1 MNEHKKPTIETLRK
15 VLQGSRDDLNIP
27 SHIDPSATVRL
38 PYLGNKGRYTEYF
51 AMSYEQLGKRINQL
65 KVPPQ
70 IPMLKNIANAAMR
83 YSATAMLPVNHP
95 FHAEIRRLHT
105 SLISVGQSDKTK
117 TQKNSEKNRIYAKI
131 NKAYS
136 NRFSKSNPESE
147 YKKTKELAEKLINDA
162 VNELENTDQLGV
174 YSRSDALK
182 FANGFIS
189 IFESQMILKSTSDME
204 KLLIQEFQYSED
216 SQSAFLKKKFS
227 TDNPKDYLMMLL
239 EQNVSVFESAAK
251 EANINAD
258 EMLQLIELAENNTS
272 SENLAT
278 SVAKKAALNP
288 KKSVRG
294 AFNAYIK
301 NDHIN
306 GRFKNVLLNIHIWK
320 GGKKEIVPFYF
331 YPAFENANDPHSR
344 NEYIDFIKEGD
355 VPNVIFN
362 EKSAQEFNQRE
373 KERSEKRQQ
382 ILRTI
387 EAENAEKLANS
398 KATYQKQTPVTS
410 SVQLK
415 NSYWSQKGLIEE
427 AAQYLTGLRID
438 KDGTTWLPLDST
450 LTEDRDIST
459 TTGYQKI
466 YSQKIEIP
474 REGEESEF
482 LNKMFDGLG
491 DGKKKEAFYTI
502 GNPYQ
507 ASVILT
513 NEGIANGLHAYV
525 KAKERG
531 LNSLVICAIDAGN
544 INHAIRA
551 AIKKY
556 PTLPIVNIA
565 DNDKFNKHGQERFA
579 PAITY
584 TDLATKE
591 VVRLENTGIK
601 VANDFN
607 DAIELPSVHVDFAN
621 INGKDFTNEQKNN
634 KLSDI
639 DDLVHTL
646 NDFYKNEGLS
656 HEDALNKASKEAG
669 DYLVNAITTKL
680 QQNISPNWSIENQ
693 YKYKWVPTDI
703 NLNKEQFQN
712 FYDIKDSLLSAYD
725 FFKKSNDQG
734 LDYQT
739 YSQVIRTGREINL
752 TFNDANKSTKEII
765 NESPVAIEKPI
776 LIQEIPV
783 VELHGQTPLTQL
795 YENKEV
801 LQEKIYD
808 LEQRID
814 NLSLSSSDMAQVKIS
829 NYELQLHSL
838 TQELKNLQQQIT
850 KLEPVEHTTTSSIDK
865 PEIKQK
871 PDDFSNS
878 MANAFSV
885 PKYLYDLEAKLEHF
899 HKISS
904 TLHDELW
911 ALTTSTELNGI
922 LLDLN
927 QIKENQTE
935 TPTLH
940 ELQLQNIKLANDL
953 ISSYLTVSEEQ
964 KDIIKSDVNL
974 VINALDSELKAISQ
988 PEQSDTPTDSAVNTE
1003 TQPESAQTENI
1014 HEDVVAPEQPDTT
1027 TDSPVNVE
1035 TAPESAQSENVLE
1048 DVAAPEQPDTP
1059 TDSAVNTETQPESAQ
1074 TENIQEDVVAPEQ
1087 PDTTTDSPVN
1097 VETAPESAQ
1106 SENVLEDVAAP
1117 EQPDTPTDSAVNTET
1132 QPESAQTENIQGDVV
1147 APEQPDTTT
1156 DSPVN
1161 VETAPESAQ
1170 SENVLEDVAAPE
1182 QPDTP
1187 TDSAVNTETQPE
1199 SAQTENIQEDVVAP
1213 EQPDTTTDSAV
1224 NVETAPES
1232 AKSDNVQE
1240 DVVVPEQSGKSNN
1253 KLKAFKIHRDW
1264 NFTSTK
1270 PDAFDVSI
1278 NTAHYQKHEIDTIKN
1293 LQNDI
1298 AELKN
1303 KLNVIRSL
1311 NPTTQSKK
1319 ELDTVK
1325 NNLVSAIPPKRSA
1338 LELNQIFNSK
1348 ASRQV
1353 NLKEET
1359 TTTLTNKEQSIEQ
1372 PVERLLSELISELNN
1387 ALEKEYKTDEI
1398 HNIKFK
1404 QISSEL
1410 KDNIKSVI
1418 EKSFSEHNLTTLT
1431 DQKTLIES
1439 INTIARQSSLNRGI
1453 LISATM
1459 SHAMSISSPD
1469 TSAYAI
1475 RNVVFDSLSYSEH
1488 GPLSNASIE
1497 HINGNMSLEEYV
1509 SLAEKALPEKE
1520 FKSAFANDIEQLTTT
1535 PQHENKQTI
1544 STLEQE
1550 IDESSLAVN

>member
-725 FFKKSNDQG
+725 FFKKSNNQG

-1372 PVERLLSELISELNN
+1372 PVERSLSELISELNN